1 MIHKGHADHTAFGQ
15 SDSHRHTQTTHTGD
29 VPSRLT
35 HHHKDTGVAQL
46 CGVVSLYT
54 QGFMRLPS
62 DLKRMEALHSFT
74 FAPWNHNP
82 VQWKNTASLL
92 LPVGYF
98 HFLTESRQAGHDGDK
113 MRSAT

>member
-1 MIHKGHADHTAFGQ
+1 MIHEGHADHTAFVQ
-15 SDSHRHTQTTHTGD
+15 SDSHRNQQTTHIGD

-35 HHHKDTGVAQL
+35 HHHKDTGVAEL

-54 QGFMRLPS
+54 QGFMRLLTLS
-62 DLKRMEALHSFT
+62 EWRHSTLSLLLLGITTQFSGKT
-74 FAPWNHNP
+74 P
-82 VQWKNTASLL
+82 ASLL

-98 HFLTESRQAGHDGDK
+98 HFLTKSQQAGHDGDK